1 MRESRTRRLVAGR
14 AWSMDGL
21 FSFKGNAGN

>member
-1 MRESRTRRLVAGR
+1 MRESRMEPLGVGR

-21 FSFKGNAGN
+21 FSFKGYAGN